1 MESEFVRQNLV
12 RSNVI
17 YLIDKSWSE

>member
-1 MESEFVRQNLV
+1 MESEFVKQNLV